1 MHAAQ
6 HERALSLRGHMR
18 ISLGVA
24 VAAVLLSPTMAKAD
38 QIIAMT
44 PSGAA
49 EALFPGMPEAT
60 SSALANVCIN
70 RSWTVQSSTPTV
82 VICEAPMNFGQSLAG
97 QLLMG
102 NSYSTPPRRFF
113 RFNIADFQGHSRVQL
128 SGWMELQMAFG
139 QVRRTDFTDV
149 AFHNSAMNLL
159 VGSGGQYPQGT
170 IFPNH
175 AVLGVGLEAAS
186 MPQTG
191 AKITSVEAGSSAEVA
206 GLHVGDVVTRLDGER
221 IKKVDDLWDGLAKA
235 SKLASFPV
243 EVYRGSQR
251 MTVTVPTKMRPEVGV
266 PVWPD
271 APHVASAAPV
281 ATAPS
286 SLADELAKFAK
297 LRDDGV
303 ITPAEFDTQKA
314 KLLAQ

>member
-1 MHAAQ
+1 
-6 HERALSLRGHMR
+6 MR
-18 ISLGVA
+18 FGLGMM
-24 VAAVLLSPTMAKAD
+24 VAAAMLSPTVAKAD
-38 QIIAMT
+38 QIMAMT

-49 EALFPGMPEAT
+49 EALFPGSSEAT
-60 SSALANVCIN
+60 SGVLANVCIN
-70 RSWTVQSSTPTV
+70 RSWTVQSSTPTM

-159 VGSGGQYPQGT
+159 IGSGGQYPQGT

-175 AVLGVGLEAAS
+175 AVLGVGFEAAS
-186 MPQTG
+186 MPQAG
-191 AKITSVEAGSSAEVA
+191 AKVTSVEAGSSAAVA
-206 GLHVGDVVTRLDGER
+206 GLQVGDVVTRLSGER

-243 EVYRGSQR
+243 EIYRRSQKL
-251 MTVTVPTKMRPEVGV
+251 TVIVPTKMRPEVGA

-271 APHVASAAPV
+271 MPQVASAAPGI
-281 ATAPS
+281 AAS
-286 SLADELAKFAK
+286 SSPADELAKFAK
-297 LRDDGV
+297 LRDEGV
-303 ITPAEFDTQKA
+303 ITLAEFEAQKA